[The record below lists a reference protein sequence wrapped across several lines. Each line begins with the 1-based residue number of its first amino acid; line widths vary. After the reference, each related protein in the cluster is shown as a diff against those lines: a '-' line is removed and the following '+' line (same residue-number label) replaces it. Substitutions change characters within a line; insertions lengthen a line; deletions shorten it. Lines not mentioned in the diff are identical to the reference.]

1 MPKVLFYILND
12 WVFGKI
18 HNELIKALY
27 PDYYCDIFCWRL
39 GISAIEADFLRTK
52 YDFFV
57 STPEGCFS
65 LHSQHGVPYS
75 KLIAVAHGDWDIF
88 NPIENY
94 GVPRDEFHQLAGYAV
109 ICPLLVNISL
119 SYSVGRVPDVLPIGV
134 MCENYLQAPSTGIH
148 RLGYFGAV
156 SRNDNGTD
164 IKRGHLAQRVAEAAE
179 LEFVA
184 YRGMHFLITDQFYSH
199 ADLTIFCSLLEGN
212 PYVVLESCAAGKPVL
227 GTATGIFPAIAATG
241 GGIVLPFDEEQFVA
255 EAVAIIRRLQANF
268 EQYEQMCAAARAT
281 SQQYDWSVIGP
292 QWLKYFYKCSHRAA
306 QKIEKPPA
314 EKHTPAQ
321 KIATF
326 PPLLRI
332 D

>member
-119 SYSVGRVPDVLPIGV
+119 SYSVGRVPDVLPIGLFCQQYRRRPPQKLNRV
-134 MCENYLQAPSTGIH
+134 
-148 RLGYFGAV
+148 GYFGRWTRTDRGAL
-156 SRNDNGTD
+156 D
-164 IKRGHLAQRVAEAAE
+164 IKRGWLVEKAVRAAGLDFVKNEAA
-179 LEFVA
+179 
-184 YRGMHFLITDQFYSH
+184 HFLAAARLYQDI
-199 ADLTIFCSLLEGN
+199 DLVMFASLTEGN
-212 PYVVLESCAAGKPVL
+212 PYPALEATATGLPVL
-227 GTATGIFPAIAATG
+227 GTATGLFPDIAHAG
-241 GGIVLPFDEEQFVA
+241 GGLVLPFSESAYFDA
-255 EAVAIIRRLQANF
+255 AVTELQRLQKDTAAY
-268 EQYEQMCAAARAT
+268 QHMCTR
-281 SQQYDWSVIGP
+281 SREYGQQIDWSVIRTT
-292 QWLKYFYKCSHRAA
+292 WLRYFQKCEQQA
-306 QKIEKPPA
+306 
-314 EKHTPAQ
+314 
-321 KIATF
+321 
-326 PPLLRI
+326 
-332 D
+332 

>member
-1 MPKVLFYILND
+1 MRILFYIENN

-27 PDYYCDIFCWRL
+27 PTAAADILDSRQSYSAEDWHFFAETCDFIVSVPSFC
-39 GISAIEADFLRTK
+39 FM
-52 YDFFV
+52 
-57 STPEGCFS
+57 
-65 LHSQHGVPYS
+65 LHREYGVPY
-75 KLIAVAHGDWDIF
+75 KKMIGVAHGAWDILHATREP
-88 NPIENY
+88 NPQFE
-94 GVPRDEFHQLAGYAV
+94 QLAGYAV
-109 ICPLLVNISL
+109 ICPLLQHISFA
-119 SYSVGRVPDVLPIGV
+119 YGVGRVPDVLPIGV